1 MTNDIH
7 ALHPEPRK
15 AAQAAIA
22 ELRDKKI
29 PFKVTSTLRTAL
41 EQFALWLQGRVSLVA
56 VNRARKLAGMYPIGE
71 KQNTYTVT
79 NCDGVDFLSRHQGA
93 DTLDV
98 VPLGSNGNP
107 IWPSVDDPRWGEIAA
122 VMERH
127 GFRAGLRW
135 SEPDPAH
142 HEYEGSK
149 A

>member
-1 MTNDIH
+1 VTNDIH

-41 EQFALWLQGRVSLVA
+41 EQFALWLQGRVLLVA

-79 NCDGVDFLSRHQGA
+79 NCDGVDFLSRHQSS

-98 VPLGSNGNP
+98 VPLGANGNP
-107 IWPSVDDPRWGEIAA
+107 IWPPNDDPRWGEIAV

-135 SEPDPAH
+135 SEPDPSH
-142 HEYEGSK
+142 YEWVH